1 LLFLS
6 QALKKQ
12 QNLQFLVLINR
23 LSHRAGVFANS
34 KAPFTRL
41 AKIETLNSSYCVQY
55 KKNTMKTLKL
65 FTKTLTLLVITAIM
79 FSSCS
84 KEGPK
89 GETGTQG
96 QQGEQGKQGITG
108 PDGSTILN
116 GTVVPAASVGETG
129 DFYINTATSIFYG
142 PKTAAGWGTGK
153 SIVGAKGTAGSKIL
167 SGTVTPA
174 ATVGAVGDYY
184 LDKTSYSFYGP
195 KISTG
200 WGTAISL
207 KGTANVIYSGWNSAT
222 NFRDTTADNSALKAA
237 DLLAPALSDAVLNNG
252 VVQVYFSFGASGV
265 YALPYTSN
273 AGGKI
278 STMSYWPRLK
288 HFIITRFAHDNSSGV
303 ALSSSLQYR
312 YVIIP
317 GGVATAVSKKVD
329 INNYEAVKK
338 AYNIPN

>member
-1 LLFLS
+1 
-6 QALKKQ
+6 
-12 QNLQFLVLINR
+12 
-23 LSHRAGVFANS
+23 
-34 KAPFTRL
+34 
-41 AKIETLNSSYCVQY
+41 
-55 KKNTMKTLKL
+55 MKTLKL
-65 FTKTLTLLVITAIM
+65 FTKALLLLAITGVTLG
-79 FSSCS
+79 SCS
-84 KEGPK
+84 KGEQGEAGPK
-89 GETGTQG
+89 GEQG
-96 QQGEQGKQGITG
+96 GQGDQGVAG
-108 PDGSTILN
+108 PDGSTVLN
-116 GTVVPAASVGETG
+116 GTVVPAASLGKNG
-129 DFYINTATSIFYG
+129 DFYINTATSILYG

-174 ATVGAVGDYY
+174 TTIGAVGDYY

-237 DLLAPALSDAVLNNG
+237 DLLAPALSDAVLNGG
-252 VVQVYFSFGASGV
+252 VVQVYFNFGASGV

-273 AGGKI
+273 AGGKL

-288 HFIITRFAHDNSSGV
+288 HFIITRFTNDNTGSV
-303 ALSSSLQYR
+303 PLSSSLQYR

-317 GGVATAVSKKVD
+317 GGVAAAVAKKID